1 MQPVVIYT
9 RYKKT
14 TTTTTRTTAIKCLRR
29 HIACKAI
36 CATRV
41 LQRYEPGKNLISID
55 ILIVQAK
62 DKEPTLGSPVI
73 LERPFIV
80 SFRQDMTYPGN
91 PKVAAKQH
99 KYSKHVQKNID
110 LSSRQLY
117 CVFRI
122 FVISFHSEFRCLYYL
137 FCCSSFGRI
146 MDIFCPSICD
156 EHIETIVI
164 EFFELIY

>member
-9 RYKKT
+9 RYIKT
-14 TTTTTRTTAIKCLRR
+14 TTTTTRTTATKPRR

-41 LQRYEPGKNLISID
+41 LQRYEPGKSLISVD
-55 ILIVQAK
+55 ILIVQARTK
-62 DKEPTLGSPVI
+62 SQPWDRRVI
-73 LERPFIV
+73 LERPFTV
-80 SFRQDMTYPGN
+80 SFRQDMACPGN
-91 PKVAAKQH
+91 PKVAA

-137 FCCSSFGRI
+137 LFLVWTRI
-146 MDIFCPSICD
+146 MNIFCPSICD